1 MTNSTKRITAIVI
14 FYIIAIG
21 LRYYITEIKPDFYT
35 NSNLYIKVLLLGIG
49 PLLGGLFVI
58 KFLKRPNELKLL
70 GIGFSKTLLAIS
82 IPIVLFSLIG
92 ILDTGKPYMNAP
104 KIVAIILIYA
114 LFEEYGW
121 RNYLQSELSELNKT
135 IKYLIITILWFIW
148 HLNFELTIDNLIF
161 FLILF
166 AGSFGIGYVADKS
179 KSIIF
184 VALFHA
190 FFNISQNQ
198 LLSGIELKQ
207 KLTIVA
213 ISIISAIL
221 IMKYDKKNK
230 EKSTTANTVY
240 DPLFLSVLTKFFKF

>member
-1 MTNSTKRITAIVI
+1 MTNSTKRISAIVI

-21 LRYYITEIKPDFYT
+21 LRYYITEIKPDFFT
-35 NSNLYIKVLLLGIG
+35 NSNLYINVLLQAIG

-70 GIGFSKTLLAIS
+70 GIGFLKTLLAIS
-82 IPIVLFSLIG
+82 IPIVLFSLVG
-92 ILDTGKPYMNAP
+92 ILNTGKPYLNAP
-104 KIVAIILIYA
+104 KYIAIILVYA

-121 RNYLQSELSELNKT
+121 RNYLQSELSELNKL
-135 IKYLIITILWFIW
+135 IKYLIITVLWFIW
-148 HLNFELTIDNLIF
+148 HLNFELTFNNLIF

-179 KSIIF
+179 KSLIF

-190 FFNISQNQ
+190 FFNISQND
-198 LLSGIELKQ
+198 LLNGIELKQ

-221 IMKYDKKNK
+221 ILKYDKMNK
-230 EKSTTANTVY
+230 KKSTTANSVY
-240 DPLFLSVLTKFFKF
+240 I